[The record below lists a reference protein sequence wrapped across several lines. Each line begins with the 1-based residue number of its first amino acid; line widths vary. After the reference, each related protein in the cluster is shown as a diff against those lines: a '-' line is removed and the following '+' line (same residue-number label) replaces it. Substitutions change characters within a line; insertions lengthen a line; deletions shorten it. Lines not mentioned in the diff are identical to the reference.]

1 MSGIHLKD
9 LSKVY
14 REQIAEKKDDSYLE
28 TDMKKRQKN
37 NEKARKD
44 MEKMG
49 TSMKNPHF
57 EEVEVEEGYDEPKMH
72 SAVKRVM
79 TTQPA
84 AKGRAASRLHS
95 KYSMR
100 SKGNVAGETDGPGP
114 NAPKRS
120 GRKGRGSETDRGSG
134 NAAKRRMS
142 TEGLDPVGRED
153 GDVNND
159 GKKDGT
165 DKYLMNRRKA
175 IGKAIKKKMSE
186 GVRDIDPEKG
196 TAERKARLEKKRG
209 MKLDDHPQFKKEEF
223 IPEVMSDDMDE
234 KPIKEKKVKNVVKI
248 NPKLGESVEEIGGE
262 LIEAVEIFDILEEI
276 TDQEL
281 RFVSDRMIDEIVEEF
296 FLEAAEQDEDLE
308 VLQQNLCES
317 IDLSISLLLEQDA
330 GAEARKRLG
339 SGPSR
344 ASVMDR
350 VKSAVKKHGPTVKA
364 GLKKAGKAA
373 ARGAGYAAGAA
384 VRGAKAAGRE
394 FSKGYERGRQGSS
407 GSSDSSSSSSDSGS
421 SSAPKKKGP
430 GLLSRIGAKLKR
442 GIGKAARAVSRG
454 ARNVARK
461 MDEEII
467 NERGDFWHP
476 DPDEDR
482 KLGGPGANQ
491 RAREDRGSSKPAAKK
506 DYSKSLKPGES
517 YMQFAKRKKAEKMRS
532 EGYGAPG
539 HNPGSGEKSV
549 ARAKALMDKQGRKGA
564 PGLNAM
570 MAAKKEHE
578 ARRGVKKEELENVEE
593 LYKGKH
599 GQSDKEYMDS
609 RSDAGKQISGDSKMS
624 GAAYS
629 HRSFKGQGKPAKPG
643 ERQKAQGRMTQ
654 ADRDELAIRKAA
666 LKKEDADLDKM
677 QKDADAN
684 RARAA
689 KLKDKNVTRGS
700 AALAAR
706 AVERDVKKAA
716 KTGPQQYPN
725 PGKGVK
731 KIEKPKP
738 THTKTGAMRVEETED
753 SLRDKRMERGGV
765 DGNVRYDKA
774 PKFTSGPK
782 KKYDGMSALDYVKA
796 DIRKKHGKG
805 AIIDTKKK

>member
-1 MSGIHLKD
+1 MSGIHLND
-9 LSKVY
+9 LSKIY
-14 REQIAEKKDDSYLE
+14 REQIVEKKDDTYLE
-28 TDMKKRQKN
+28 PDMKKRQAN
-37 NEKARKD
+37 NEKARK
-44 MEKMG
+44 ELAKG
-49 TSMKNPHF
+49 PQMKNPHF
-57 EEVEVEEGYDEPKMH
+57 EEVEVDEAMSSYDRNRK
-72 SAVKRVM
+72 
-79 TTQPA
+79 
-84 AKGRAASRLHS
+84 RAAQR
-95 KYSMR
+95 
-100 SKGNVAGETDGPGP
+100 A
-114 NAPKRS
+114 A
-120 GRKGRGSETDRGSG
+120 DR
-134 NAAKRRMS
+134 NAARASGKTGVVPGVGYVSPRKERETYTDEKGTERHKSGAKM
-142 TEGLDPVGRED
+142 EGLDPVNPVAANKKFANRQDKDLDND
-153 GDVNND
+153 GDTD
-159 GKKDGT
+159 TT
-165 DKYLMNRRKA
+165 DKYLHKRRKA

-209 MKLDDHPQFKKEEF
+209 MKMDDHPQYKKEEF

-262 LIEAVEIFDILEEI
+262 LIEAVEIVDILEEI

-281 RFVSDRMIDEIVEEF
+281 RFISDKMIDEIVEEF
-296 FLEAAEQDEDLE
+296 FIEAAEQDDDLE

-364 GLKKAGKAA
+364 GLKKAGKAVA
-373 ARGAGYAAGAA
+373 KGAGYAAGAA

-407 GSSDSSSSSSDSGS
+407 GSSDSSSSDSGSSSSSSDSGS
-421 SSAPKKKGP
+421 SSAPKKP
-430 GLLSRIGAKLKR
+430 GLLSRIGAKLKK

-461 MDEEII
+461 MDEAVY
-467 NERGDFWHP
+467 
-476 DPDEDR
+476 
-482 KLGGPGANQ
+482 GGTP
-491 RAREDRGSSKPAAKK
+491 AKK
-506 DYSKSLKPGES
+506 EAPKDTR
-517 YMQFAKRKKAEKMRS
+517 MVVTNADKKANTPAYQKMKAGDKRYKAADHMG

-549 ARAKALMDKQGRKGA
+549 ARAKALMDKKGQKGA
-564 PGLNAM
+564 PGLDAM

-578 ARRGVKKEELENVEE
+578 ARRGVKKEELENIEE
-593 LYKGKH
+593 LHKGKH

-654 ADRDELAIRKAA
+654 ADRNELAIRKAN
-666 LKKEDADLDKM
+666 LKKEEMSPQEIQMQKKKATIDKMIAMKRKQQLDKSKAEPTKAM
-677 QKDADAN
+677 GEAKELSVDDQMRISREAN
-684 RARAA
+684 AKRKPYQPGDRMKQRAA
-689 KLKDKNVTRGS
+689 QIKQMAKSKDTRTD
-700 AALAAR
+700 AQKMTDA
-706 AVERDVKKAA
+706 
-716 KTGPQQYPN
+716 TGPR
-725 PGKGVK
+725 PGS
-731 KIEKPKP
+731 
-738 THTKTGAMRVEETED
+738 RY
-753 SLRDKRMERGGV
+753 RG
-765 DGNVRYDKA
+765 D
-774 PKFTSGPK
+774 
-782 KKYDGMSALDYVKA
+782 
-796 DIRKKHGKG
+796 
-805 AIIDTKKK
+805 

>member
-186 GVRDIDPEKG
+186 GVRDMDPEKG

-248 NPKLGESVEEIGGE
+248 NPKMGESVEEIGGE

-281 RFVSDRMIDEIVEEF
+281 RFISDKMIDEIVEEF
-296 FLEAAEQDEDLE
+296 FLEAADQDEDLE

-394 FSKGYERGRQGSS
+394 FSKGYERGRTGSS
-407 GSSDSSSSSSDSGS
+407 GSSDSSSSDSDSGS

-461 MDEEII
+461 MDEAVY
-467 NERGDFWHP
+467 
-476 DPDEDR
+476 
-482 KLGGPGANQ
+482 GGTP
-491 RAREDRGSSKPAAKK
+491 AKK
-506 DYSKSLKPGES
+506 EAPKDTR
-517 YMQFAKRKKAEKMRS
+517 MTVTNADKKANTPAYQKFKAGDKRYKAADHMG

-564 PGLNAM
+564 PGLDAM
-570 MAAKKEHE
+570 AAAKKEHE
-578 ARRGVKKEELENVEE
+578 ARRGVKKEE
-593 LYKGKH
+593 
-599 GQSDKEYMDS
+599 
-609 RSDAGKQISGDSKMS
+609 MS
-624 GAAYS
+624 P
-629 HRSFKGQGKPAKPG
+629 Q
-643 ERQKAQGRMTQ
+643 EVQMQKK
-654 ADRDELAIRKAA
+654 KAT
-666 LKKEDADLDKM
+666 LDKM
-677 QKDADAN
+677 IAMKRKQQLDKTKAEPVKAMGEAKELSVDDQMRISREAN
-684 RARAA
+684 AKRKPYQPGDRMKQRAA
-689 KLKDKNVTRGS
+689 QIKQMVKNAPKDTRTD
-700 AALAAR
+700 AQKMTDA
-706 AVERDVKKAA
+706 
-716 KTGPQQYPN
+716 TGPR
-725 PGKGVK
+725 PGS
-731 KIEKPKP
+731 
-738 THTKTGAMRVEETED
+738 RY
-753 SLRDKRMERGGV
+753 RG
-765 DGNVRYDKA
+765 D
-774 PKFTSGPK
+774 
-782 KKYDGMSALDYVKA
+782 
-796 DIRKKHGKG
+796 
-805 AIIDTKKK
+805 

>member
-14 REQIAEKKDDSYLE
+14 KEQIAEKKDDSYLE

-57 EEVEVEEGYDEPKMH
+57 EEVDPEKSKKIRKKLPHMGTGNPHYDAK
-72 SAVKRVM
+72 SAGSSRVKDFKFTPV
-79 TTQPA
+79 
-84 AKGRAASRLHS
+84 K
-95 KYSMR
+95 
-100 SKGNVAGETDGPGP
+100 
-114 NAPKRS
+114 
-120 GRKGRGSETDRGSG
+120 
-134 NAAKRRMS
+134 
-142 TEGLDPVGRED
+142 EGLDPVGKED

-186 GVRDIDPEKG
+186 GVRDMDPEKG

-248 NPKLGESVEEIGGE
+248 NPKMGESVEEIGGE

-281 RFVSDRMIDEIVEEF
+281 RFISDRMIDEIVEEF
-296 FLEAAEQDEDLE
+296 FLEAADQDEDLE

-394 FSKGYERGRQGSS
+394 FSKGYERGRTGSS
-407 GSSDSSSSSSDSGS
+407 GSSDSSSSDSGS
-421 SSAPKKKGP
+421 
-430 GLLSRIGAKLKR
+430 
-442 GIGKAARAVSRG
+442 
-454 ARNVARK
+454 
-461 MDEEII
+461 
-467 NERGDFWHP
+467 
-476 DPDEDR
+476 
-482 KLGGPGANQ
+482 
-491 RAREDRGSSKPAAKK
+491 
-506 DYSKSLKPGES
+506 
-517 YMQFAKRKKAEKMRS
+517 
-532 EGYGAPG
+532 
-539 HNPGSGEKSV
+539 
-549 ARAKALMDKQGRKGA
+549 
-564 PGLNAM
+564 
-570 MAAKKEHE
+570 
-578 ARRGVKKEELENVEE
+578 
-593 LYKGKH
+593 
-599 GQSDKEYMDS
+599 
-609 RSDAGKQISGDSKMS
+609 
-624 GAAYS
+624 
-629 HRSFKGQGKPAKPG
+629 
-643 ERQKAQGRMTQ
+643 
-654 ADRDELAIRKAA
+654 
-666 LKKEDADLDKM
+666 
-677 QKDADAN
+677 
-684 RARAA
+684 
-689 KLKDKNVTRGS
+689 
-700 AALAAR
+700 
-706 AVERDVKKAA
+706 
-716 KTGPQQYPN
+716 
-725 PGKGVK
+725 
-731 KIEKPKP
+731 
-738 THTKTGAMRVEETED
+738 
-753 SLRDKRMERGGV
+753 
-765 DGNVRYDKA
+765 
-774 PKFTSGPK
+774 
-782 KKYDGMSALDYVKA
+782 
-796 DIRKKHGKG
+796 
-805 AIIDTKKK
+805 